1 MPVVWDFD
9 YSLLIATNSDTW
21 IPKHLYPEA
30 AAFIRAGSAAGT
42 QWTVLMD
49 QTLALLHAQGI
60 PASAIAAAAAQL
72 PVDEDIL
79 GAVRALRAAG
89 VPQFI
94 LSDANSLYI
103 ASFLSANA
111 LTPCFAAVHTNPA
124 REEASGRVSVGPY
137 HSPPPGCAR
146 CPPNL
151 CKGRALEEALRPA
164 APEGGKWVYV
174 GDGGGDA
181 CPCLRLSAGDVV
193 LAREGW
199 ELDKRL
205 KGEQPAARVVTWAT
219 GQDLAEALRRELLT

>member
-79 GAVRALRAAG
+79 GAVRALHAAG

-137 HSPPPGCAR
+137 HTPPRAARAAPPTCAR
-146 CPPNL
+146 AARWRRRCAPLPPRAASG
-151 CKGRALEEALRPA
+151 CTWAMAVGMRAPASGSVQGMWFWPGRAGSWTRGSRGSSPLP
-164 APEGGKWVYV
+164 
-174 GDGGGDA
+174 
-181 CPCLRLSAGDVV
+181 
-193 LAREGW
+193 GW
-199 ELDKRL
+199 
-205 KGEQPAARVVTWAT
+205 
-219 GQDLAEALRRELLT
+219 